1 MSLTMPASHRTSD
14 ASQSSRYS
22 SDNDFN
28 QDEAPSLFSREE
40 LRQFAADDAEAGRR
54 IGKILTAL
62 FIYTIVAM
70 SIAIWWSFRTIGH

>member
-1 MSLTMPASHRTSD
+1 MSLTLPATHRTSEV
-14 ASQSSRYS
+14 SQSSRYS

-28 QDEAPSLFSREE
+28 PQEAPSLFTREE

-54 IGKILTAL
+54 IGKILAAL

-70 SIAIWWSFRTIGH
+70 SVAIWWSFRTIGH